1 MGAQF
6 QFCSSSRGPLPRV
19 NSAYLEEDKNI
30 PDGCEDFSDV
40 PKDQFLCP
48 YCPRIPEI
56 LNVHSDNGYIELKC
70 KYHGKIAISIHDYY
84 FALKDSLFT
93 YYKTECDCCGNKQ
106 GSNGNMFS
114 YCSICKANFCDVCVT
129 NYNQKKKYPKHC
141 QRHLDVCIPVNEKN
155 HRCLDHFRE
164 EINTYCADCEENI
177 CDKETTVRH
186 KGHNKKKLFEI
197 GEDLAKY
204 RNIIIK
210 KNKLL
215 ADIIRFNQLILNTY
229 DKFQYNYFHIKS
241 LINVGKSI
249 EEENKRDALKIEYLI
264 SGFEKNLK
272 AQEKALDVLGD
283 KKYNLGFEGNEVKL
297 SLRNRNL
304 DEVGL
309 KMLSQIQFIGL
320 KEIDISK
327 NGIKTIEIFKDMN
340 LPHLEYLNIS
350 ENNIVDIKPLK
361 EINSKKIK
369 EICLQGNENIEDFAP
384 LVDSDFPA
392 LERLRLEKTQFNKNN
407 EICKKLLLKYKDKV
421 FYEVKTLEQLKQKYK
436 NDDYDGEEDKNDNY
450 DREEGRKKDNKIVL
464 DLNGFDAGDNIL
476 KELYLCINPDIPIK
490 ILNLQNNNIKDAS
503 LLSRIPLN
511 KLEILDLSLNKITN
525 IKFLTEM
532 KCNRLKIIY
541 LNDNLLTDIS
551 PLIQINDQNLYN
563 RADQTR
569 DKESKLHFP
578 KLEIISLKNNNIK
591 GEAKE
596 VQTIIKICKDKGITI
611 DIKKEEK
618 NN

>member
-1 MGAQF
+1 M
-6 QFCSSSRGPLPRV
+6 
-19 NSAYLEEDKNI
+19 
-30 PDGCEDFSDV
+30 
-40 PKDQFLCP
+40 
-48 YCPRIPEI
+48 
-56 LNVHSDNGYIELKC
+56 
-70 KYHGKIAISIHDYY
+70 
-84 FALKDSLFT
+84 
-93 YYKTECDCCGNKQ
+93 
-106 GSNGNMFS
+106 
-114 YCSICKANFCDVCVT
+114 
-129 NYNQKKKYPKHC
+129 
-141 QRHLDVCIPVNEKN
+141 
-155 HRCLDHFRE
+155 
-164 EINTYCADCEENI
+164 
-177 CDKETTVRH
+177 
-186 KGHNKKKLFEI
+186 
-197 GEDLAKY
+197 
-204 RNIIIK
+204 
-210 KNKLL
+210 
-215 ADIIRFNQLILNTY
+215 
-229 DKFQYNYFHIKS
+229 
-241 LINVGKSI
+241 
-249 EEENKRDALKIEYLI
+249 I

-369 EICLQGNENIEDFAP
+369 EICLQRNENIEDFTP
-384 LVDSDFPA
+384 LVESDFPA
-392 LERLRLEKTQFNKNN
+392 LERLRLEKTQFSKNN

-421 FYEVKTLEQLKQKYK
+421 FYEEKTLEQLKQKYK

-450 DREEGRKKDNKIVL
+450 GREEGRKKDNKIVL
-464 DLNGFDAGDNIL
+464 DLNGFDAGDNLL
-476 KELYLCINPDIPIK
+476 KELYQCINPDIPIK